1 MVEDNPLQGIKL
13 ILDGAKRVLV
23 TTHISPDGDA
33 LGSLT
38 AWGLALEQMGK
49 RPTLVCDDKFDERYH
64 FLPLADKVVRKIKAK
79 DRFDAVIVVDCG
91 DMERTGRALKPLG
104 RNMPPLINIDHHI
117 SNTFF
122 GTINLVDPH
131 ATATAEILADVFPQ
145 LDVKIDE
152 HIASSLLTGLV
163 TDTQAF
169 RIPAVTANTL
179 RVAGDLV
186 AAGAD
191 LPGITMRTL
200 VVKPR
205 STIELWRI
213 GLNNMRLSDGVA
225 WTTLSQAEQQALGES
240 GVYHDG
246 LNNILSE
253 IEEAA
258 AGIVFTER
266 EDGRI
271 KVGFRSRPPIDVAAV
286 AAHFG
291 GGGHRQAAGALV
303 DGPLSEAVEK
313 VVGMMKETL
322 TGERQ

>member
-1 MVEDNPLQGIKL
+1 MVEETTLLAIQQ
-13 ILDGAKRVLV
+13 ILDGASRVLV

-38 AWGLALEQMGK
+38 AWGVALRQLDK
-49 RPTLVCDDKFDERYH
+49 QPTLVCDDKLDERYH
-64 FLPLADKVVRKIKAK
+64 FLPLADEVVRKVKSK

-91 DMERTGRALKPLG
+91 DLERSGRALKPLAKK
-104 RNMPPLINIDHHI
+104 MPPLINIDHHI
-117 SNTFF
+117 SNTCF
-122 GTINLVDPH
+122 GTVNLVEPH
-131 ATATAEILADVFPQ
+131 TTATAEILADLFPR
-145 LDVKIDE
+145 LGVTIDE
-152 HIASSLLTGLV
+152 SLATCLLTGLV

-179 RVAGDLV
+179 EVASRLV

-191 LPGITMRTL
+191 LPEITMRTL

-205 STIELWRI
+205 STIELWRV
-213 GLNNMRLSDGVA
+213 GLNNMQLSDGVA
-225 WTTLSQAEQQALGES
+225 WTTLSQEEQQSVGDNGA
-240 GVYHDG
+240 YHDG

-266 EDGRI
+266 EDGRV

-286 AAHFG
+286 ATLLG

-303 DGPLSEAVEK
+303 DGPLEEAVER
-313 VVGMMKETL
+313 VVGMMKEVL
-322 TGERQ
+322 SPKS